1 MWLNIPEESLYPVEP
16 NYFISSG
23 GQTRSVITG
32 GMALLAKNNG
42 LWIDFRGRPDGKLW
56 TISEI
61 NAAANNWFHL
71 TITWNKYDDLIVYIN
86 GIERYRVSAVS
97 YTATN
102 ARTSSVM
109 HLGKPNSALDK
120 FVNFSLDE
128 WFFWGRNLSGE
139 VVGLIYS
146 LYGDKSNF

>member
-1 MWLNIPEESLYPVEP
+1 M
-16 NYFISSG
+16 
-23 GQTRSVITG
+23 T
-32 GMALLAKNNG
+32 LLAKNNG
-42 LWIDFRGRPDGKLW
+42 LWISFRLRTGTNVW
-56 TISEI
+56 TISGI
-61 NAAANNWFHL
+61 TVAANNWFHL
-71 TITWNKYDDLIVYIN
+71 VITWNRYGDLIVYIN

-109 HLGKPNSALDK
+109 HLGKPNNALEK
-120 FVNFSLDE
+120 FANFSLDE

-146 LYGDKSNF
+146 LYGDQFNF